1 MAKPASGNKKSWP
14 VLLCH
19 SGENGLYSMERSTTD
34 FAIRVGFGRTV
45 SNHISH
51 LRSVHTTWLIFCEI
65 AVLGDEV
72 RRRDNGLATMG
83 AEDKESSRKG

>member
-1 MAKPASGNKKSWP
+1 M
-14 VLLCH
+14 LLCH
-19 SGENGLYSMERSTTD
+19 SGESGLYSMEHSTTD
-34 FAIRVGFGRTV
+34 FVTRVGFGRTV

-72 RRRDNGLATMG
+72 KRRGRKLATIG
-83 AEDKESSRKG
+83 AENKENSRKGLTKANAT